1 VHDASLEAALVLA
14 ACHALVELPG
24 DGSTDKSTGKP
35 KASSV
40 IGDPIEL
47 AALKGVEWRYD
58 ASKQECVPGN
68 FDAFAKGIASLK
80 HELAALKTGDLQRT
94 RCEARIQD
102 LESREAAAQKRAAA
116 NPIAKCTLKQRHH
129 FSSDLQRMSVT
140 CNVFTKASSSTPQGY
155 CLVKGSPEALDPLL
169 AKGAMPSWYWPSYN
183 SLAEEGMR
191 VLALAYKKV
200 DAKDQG
206 GQGAADDD
214 DGVSGEKSR
223 SWVESNLS
231 FAGFIAFT
239 CKTRS
244 DSPTVVS
251 ALLESGHQV
260 RWWCWCELWCS
271 SCTLLLLLLLFVLA
285 LRRRAA

>member
-1 VHDASLEAALVLA
+1 MPVHDASPEAALVLA

-24 DGSTDKSTGKP
+24 DGSTDKSSGLP

-68 FDAFAKGIASLK
+68 FEAFAKGIASLK
-80 HELAALKTGDLQRT
+80 NELAALKPGDLQRA
-94 RCEARIQD
+94 RCESRIRD
-102 LESREAAAQKRAAA
+102 LETREAAAQKRAAA
-116 NPIAKCTLKQRHH
+116 NPIAKCALKQRHH

-140 CNVFTKASSSTPQGY
+140 CNVFAKASSNAPQGY
-155 CLVKGSPEALDPLL
+155 CLVKGSPEALAPLL

-200 DAKDQG
+200 DNNKDQG
-206 GQGAADDD
+206 PGAAAEDDED
-214 DGVSGEKSR
+214 EVDGVSGEKSR

-260 RWWCWCELWCS
+260 GAFLDGVGVVSSWGCLWLTS
-271 SCTLLLLLLLFVLA
+271 QE
-285 LRRRAA
+285 